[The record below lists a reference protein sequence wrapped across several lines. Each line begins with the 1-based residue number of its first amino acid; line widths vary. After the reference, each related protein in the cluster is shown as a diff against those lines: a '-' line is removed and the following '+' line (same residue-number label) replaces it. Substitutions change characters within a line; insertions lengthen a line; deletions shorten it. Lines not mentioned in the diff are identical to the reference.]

1 MVGPGLA
8 VATGCKRPLGLSRVK
23 SPLAPLVLLLVA
35 ACGEAPASQP
45 DVAPRGKPI
54 AGERKA
60 PEPLGSV
67 PASAPENAV
76 EPKEQ
81 PVPEPAEAE
90 PALAPSERLARDGFE
105 ALRMTDEERAVI
117 AQVLKD
123 NGRTRLPLEAFPERV
138 RELDGATAAIRGWMI
153 PGRMEKRD
161 VRDFMLVRDNQ
172 ACCFGAM
179 PTFDEWI
186 HVEME
191 PDAHAEYLRY
201 VEMEVTGT
209 LQVGGLPVAEGVQ
222 PPALRLRATRC
233 RAVKEPRVR

>member
-1 MVGPGLA
+1 MKSS
-8 VATGCKRPLGLSRVK
+8 VALLP
-23 SPLAPLVLLLVA
+23 LLLVA
-35 ACGEAPASQP
+35 ACGDEPASVP
-45 DVAPRGKPI
+45 DAAPRGKPI
-54 AGERKA
+54 AESNVAREPEPTAAPAPQVPDETALQAMKA
-60 PEPLGSV
+60 PQ
-67 PASAPENAV
+67 V
-76 EPKEQ
+76 E
-81 PVPEPAEAE
+81 
-90 PALAPSERLARDGFE
+90 LAPAERLARDGFE
-105 ALRMTDEERAVI
+105 ALRMTDEERAAI

-123 NGRTRLPLEAFPERV
+123 NGRTQLPASAFPARV

-153 PGRMEKRD
+153 PGRIEKRD

-222 PPALRLRATRC
+222 PPALRMRATRC
-233 RAVKEPRVR
+233 RPVKEPRVR

>member
-1 MVGPGLA
+1 MKSF
-8 VATGCKRPLGLSRVK
+8 VALLPLI
-23 SPLAPLVLLLVA
+23 LVA
-35 ACGEAPASQP
+35 ACGEESASP
-45 DVAPRGKPI
+45 PEAAPRGKPI
-54 AGERKA
+54 AEAKA
-60 PEPLGSV
+60 VREPVVTPATEPEK
-67 PASAPENAV
+67 PATT
-76 EPKEQ
+76 
-81 PVPEPAEAE
+81 PVGDTPA
-90 PALAPSERLARDGFE
+90 PALAPAERLARDGFE
-105 ALRMTDEERAVI
+105 ALRMTDEERAAI

-123 NGRTRLPLEAFPERV
+123 NGRTQLPASAFPERV

-153 PGRMEKRD
+153 PGRIEKRD

-209 LQVGGLPVAEGVQ
+209 LQVGGLPIVEGVQ
-222 PPALRLRATRC
+222 PPALRMRATRC
-233 RAVKEPRVR
+233 RPVKEPRVR

>member
-8 VATGCKRPLGLSRVK
+8 VATESRQPLGLSRVK
-23 SPLAPLVLLLVA
+23 SVLVPLTLLLVA
-35 ACGEAPASQP
+35 ACGDESASQP

-54 AGERKA
+54 AEAKVAREPAVTVA
-60 PEPLGSV
+60 PEPERPETTPVGDT
-67 PASAPENAV
+67 PASEV
-76 EPKEQ
+76 
-81 PVPEPAEAE
+81 V
-90 PALAPSERLARDGFE
+90 LAPAERLARDGFE

-123 NGRTRLPLEAFPERV
+123 NGRTQLPSSAFPQRV

-153 PGRMEKRD
+153 PGRIEKRD

-191 PDAHAEYLRY
+191 PDAHAQYQRY
-201 VEMEVTGT
+201 VEIEVTGT

-222 PPALRLRATRC
+222 PPALRMRASAC
-233 RAVKEPRVR
+233 RHVKEPRAR